1 MPAYTYEQYQQ
12 HQEQLS
18 LMHKQQLEQVQLQ
31 QQANSSTAANPSHV
45 SPSRRLRRCKCSRF
59 LLSSLT
65 GGCSSPPAEPG
76 THAGPGQSSVRC
88 LGPRHHRPT
97 ARSENQGGV
106 RPWRRSERRP
116 LPLRYCHRPLHPI
129 SLSSSYFKLSSL
141 FTRGYLIARL
151 K

>member
-31 QQANSSTAANPSHV
+31 QQGSSSTAANPSHV
-45 SPSRRLRRCKCSRF
+45 SPSHQLRRRTRLRF

-65 GGCSSPPAEPG
+65 GGCSPPPAEPG
-76 THAGPGQSSVRC
+76 AHAGPGQSSVCC

-97 ARSENQGGV
+97 ARSENKGGV

-116 LPLRYCHRPLHPI
+116 LPLRYCDCPLHPLP
-129 SLSSSYFKLSSL
+129 LSSSCFKLSSCQ
-141 FTRGYLIARL
+141 YLITCL